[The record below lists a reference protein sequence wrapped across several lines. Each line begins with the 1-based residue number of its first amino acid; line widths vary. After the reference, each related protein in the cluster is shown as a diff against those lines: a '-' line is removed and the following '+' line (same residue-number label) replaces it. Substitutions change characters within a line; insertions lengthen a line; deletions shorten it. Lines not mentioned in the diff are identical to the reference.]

1 MRRFDPGPRLQF
13 LRNPSRT
20 RLYLCQPDVLGG
32 TVTRLLISLNELFR
46 LRQQLTG
53 WSSAPEV
60 HADSWSLMTSMRLA
74 ANRFL

>member
-1 MRRFDPGPRLQF
+1 
-13 LRNPSRT
+13 
-20 RLYLCQPDVLGG
+20 LCQLDVLGG